1 MRIKKKIKQG
11 RKIEGEIS
19 RGQRERK
26 GVRERKMEE
35 SVGCE
40 RKVMLNYS
48 RYAPGYH

>member
-26 GVRERKMEE
+26 GVRERKMKE
-35 SVGCE
+35 SIGCE

-48 RYAPGYH
+48 CYAPGFH